1 WLPASPVLNDS
12 GADDSTERAQN
23 YLDSVV
29 AGTAPHERSAGFLA
43 HLNDT
48 IAMLLRTT
56 PMKLFWARDYS
67 DYHPEQPGG
76 SAA

>member
-1 WLPASPVLNDS
+1 MLAENRRVQRAAFA
-12 GADDSTERAQN
+12 GAARRT
-23 YLDSVV
+23 
-29 AGTAPHERSAGFLA
+29 SAGFLA